1 MFSRPNSETACG
13 MFTLPHII
21 SLIICLIIVGLAIYF
36 SRKLNENKIKLI
48 TKIMAYV
55 FTIWEI
61 AKIIF
66 KFIID
71 DAKYLDHWVPLYFC
85 SLFIVALWL
94 CAYGKG
100 RVYKLGESFIIGGCI
115 VGGFA
120 FLVVP
125 ATSLMDYPV
134 YHFLSIHS
142 MVYHSSMLYI
152 GILYIWRK
160 KFKLD
165 LSAFIN
171 YSVFV
176 GFFGVL
182 SIILNLILDQNFMI
196 LTRPVNI
203 PIEFLNVIAK
213 NVPWLY
219 TVGALMLYIAIPFY
233 FVKGILFI
241 IEKLWKIKHR

>member
-21 SLIICLIIVGLAIYF
+21 SLIICLLLVALAIYL
-36 SRKLNENKIKLI
+36 SRKFDEKKIKLT

-55 FTIWEI
+55 FTVWEI
-61 AKIIF
+61 SKIIF
-66 KFIID
+66 KFAIGDI
-71 DAKYLDHWVPLYFC
+71 KSLDHWIPLYFC

-100 RVYKLGESFIIGGCI
+100 RIYKLGESFILGGCI
-115 VGGFA
+115 IGGFA

-142 MVYHSSMLYI
+142 MVFHSSMLYL
-152 GILYIWRK
+152 GIMYIWK
-160 KFKLD
+160 KKSKLD
-165 LSAFIN
+165 SGIFIN

-176 GFFGVL
+176 TFFGVL

-203 PIEFLNVIAK
+203 PIEFLNVIANK
-213 NVPWLY
+213 VPWLY
-219 TVGALMLYIAIPFY
+219 TVGALILYIVIPF
-233 FVKGILFI
+233 FIVKGILFI
-241 IEKLWKIKHR
+241 IEKLSKIKHR

>member
-21 SLIICLIIVGLAIYF
+21 SLIMCLGLVVLAIYL
-36 SRKLNENKIKLI
+36 SRRLDDKKIKLT

-61 AKIIF
+61 SKIVF

-85 SLFIVALWL
+85 SLFICALWM

-100 RVYKLGESFIIGGCI
+100 HIYKLGESFIIGGCI

-142 MVYHSSMLYI
+142 MLFHSSMLYM
-152 GILYIWRK
+152 GILYIWKRK
-160 KFKLD
+160 CQLNSRT
-165 LSAFIN
+165 LAY
-171 YSVFV
+171 YSIFV
-176 GFFGVL
+176 GFFGTL
-182 SIILNLILDQNFMI
+182 SIVLNLILDQNFMI

-203 PIEFLNVIAK
+203 PIEFLNTVA
-213 NVPWLY
+213 NNAPWIY
-219 TVGALMLYIAIPFY
+219 TIGALALYIVIPFF

-241 IEKLWKIKHR
+241 IKKLSKNKHA